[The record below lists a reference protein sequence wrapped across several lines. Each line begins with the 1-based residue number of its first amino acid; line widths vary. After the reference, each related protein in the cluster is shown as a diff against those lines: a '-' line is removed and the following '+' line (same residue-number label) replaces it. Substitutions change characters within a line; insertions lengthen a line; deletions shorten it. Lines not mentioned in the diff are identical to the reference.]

1 MFTSQ
6 NLIYKENPEAN
17 KGAMY
22 CSIILGADKTMV
34 SVSIGHVKYH
44 PLYISLS
51 NFHGSLQCTHH
62 NTVILIGILA
72 TSKCMWFKFLSLL
85 CNQLTLHPHKWPQV
99 WLWSRISNLQVQALS
114 FINLCY
120 SQYLTT
126 SYANSCCMPLPWWSL
141 LQSHFWLGV
150 LHCRLSQTSISFRN
164 HTKLVSQV
172 SCQL

>member
-1 MFTSQ
+1 MQMDQFHVWKLCLETLGMQAHLSVQQFLIKNVHFTELDLQRESWSQ
-6 NLIYKENPEAN
+6 Q
-17 KGAMY
+17 G
-22 CSIILGADKTMV
+22 S
-34 SVSIGHVKYH
+34 HVLQH
-44 PLYISLS
+44 HSGCWQDNGISCYMS
-51 NFHGSLQCTHH
+51 NTTHCT
-62 NTVILIGILA
+62 
-72 TSKCMWFKFLSLL
+72 FLSVISMAPFSA
-85 CNQLTLHPHKWPQV
+85 LTITLWY
-99 WLWSRISNLQVQALS
+99 WLEYWQVQALS

>member
-34 SVSIGHVKYH
+34 SVAIGHVKYH

-72 TSKCMWFKFLSLL
+72 ISKCMWFKFLSLL

-114 FINLCY
+114 FINLSTLQPAMQTPVVCHCPDDHY
-120 SQYLTT
+120 CRVIFDLVCFIADYPKQVYL
-126 SYANSCCMPLPWWSL
+126 SGIIQNWCP
-141 LQSHFWLGV
+141 
-150 LHCRLSQTSISFRN
+150 
-164 HTKLVSQV
+164 K
-172 SCQL
+172 